1 MIPMFQKFLKPRSR
15 PNEILAHRCSD
26 ANAAAVLGPPMRYWI
41 ERAPRLKI
49 GDHMAEALALN
60 GVAYRCHPADP
71 GAVFEDACAFHL
83 RAMDAAI
90 HDTPTDL
97 LILTAQ
103 TYLPTPR
110 EWEQSTE
117 WIETSLPSHIFAT
130 AHPLAQKARKLFL
143 QRIDTP
149 KADFMAY
156 RDASIVLAAL
166 GLLEASVDGPPRM
179 RISLEASAAFP
190 SLKHR
195 ENDVLR
201 RSEALEWRPR
211 RPDGRAHQ

>member
-1 MIPMFQKFLKPRSR
+1 MLPLLQKFLKLHTR
-15 PNEILAHRCSD
+15 PNENFTHRRD
-26 ANAAAVLGPPMRYWI
+26 DPNATAVLGPLMRYWV
-41 ERAPRLKI
+41 ERAPRLQI

-71 GAVFEDACAFHL
+71 EAVFEDACAFHL

-90 HDTPTDL
+90 DDTPTDL
-97 LILTAQ
+97 LILAAQ
-103 TYLPTPR
+103 FCLPTPE

-117 WIETSLPSHIFAT
+117 WIETSLPSDIFAT
-130 AHPLAQKARKLFL
+130 AHPLAQKARTLFL
-143 QRIDTP
+143 ERIDTP
-149 KADFMAY
+149 RADFMAY

-166 GLLEASVDGPPRM
+166 GLLDASEDGSSR
-179 RISLEASAAFP
+179 RKISLEASAAFP

-201 RSEALEWRPR
+201 RSEALEWRPH
-211 RPDGRAHQ
+211 RPGG